1 MKLSKREQEV
11 LSYLPHGLTDKEI
24 AIKLGISKRTVQTYI
39 NRVFIKLGVRN
50 RVGAACIFVRYNNI
64 NSSLDS
70 NSTSQLDSDLDIES
84 ESNSELDTNI

>member
-50 RVGAACIFVRYNNI
+50 RVGAACVFVQHNNI
-64 NSSLDS
+64 NSTLDPKLNPQLDS
-70 NSTSQLDSDLDIES
+70 NLNID
-84 ESNSELDTNI
+84 SNSNTELDPNI